1 MANLPQV
8 FDPDIGDSGEF
19 RDLTDA
25 EIQEAAADISN
36 RGTEEGT
43 PDPTDPSIPEGAP
56 SPTTN
61 PTYLTLMRRVT
72 RLLLL
77 ILLRGKKHFRYVA
90 IYWAVQ

>member
-36 RGTEEGT
+36 QQLEEGT
-43 PDPTDPSIPEGAP
+43 PDPQ
-56 SPTTN
+56 
-61 PTYLTLMRRVT
+61 
-72 RLLLL
+72 
-77 ILLRGKKHFRYVA
+77 IL
-90 IYWAVQ
+90 